1 MPDQARNPS
10 EPGDD
15 RNRDEEQ
22 RPGVPPRS
30 AYVPPGEKGSTE
42 SDKTQTD
49 PTTGEPHGKAPEPA
63 KSRHDQGDEP
73 DGPLGDPPRS

>member
-1 MPDQARNPS
+1 MSDEAPRAS

-15 RNRDEEQ
+15 RNRDDQQ
-22 RPGVPPRS
+22 RSGVPPRS
-30 AYVPPGEKGSTE
+30 AYVPPGEKDSAQ

-49 PTTGEPHGKAPEPA
+49 PTTGEPHEGAPEPA
-63 KSRHDQGDEP
+63 RSQRDQQDGP